1 MSDGHLSKINVA
13 RIKMKRYNYFLRGFG
28 MTNRKQSNLGLVLA
42 GLLLSILMASMDN
55 TIVATAMGTIV
66 GELGGF
72 DKFVWVT
79 SAYMVAEMAG
89 MPIFGKL
96 SDMFGRKRFF
106 IFGLIVFLLGS
117 ILCGT
122 AETITQLSIYRAIQG
137 IGGGAL
143 IPIAFTIMFD
153 TVPVEQRGK
162 LGGLFGAVF
171 GLSSIFGPL
180 LGAYITDYISWEWI
194 FYVNIPLGL
203 LAFVFIAFFYRES
216 KVHTKQKIDWWGAV
230 TLVGAVVS
238 IMFALELGGNEYAW
252 DSSVILG
259 LFSSFAVLFL
269 AFILIERKVSE
280 PIISFPM
287 FKNRLFTTG
296 NILGLFSGMAFITA
310 SVYIPIYIQGVLG
323 GTATNSGL
331 VLLPMMLGSV
341 VSATGGGILMNK
353 MSYRNILIIFT
364 IILLTG
370 MVLLTTLSPETSRV
384 WVTIYMI
391 ITGLGIGATFSVLPN
406 AAIHHFDPSQRGSV
420 NSTVSFIRS
429 LGMTLGITI
438 FGIIQRNDFTT
449 NLKELFSGMGQG
461 GGMGANPESTDP
473 RVLLAPE
480 MRALIPA
487 PILEKI
493 TDMLSSSITYT
504 FTWALIPTAL
514 AFIAALVMS
523 KEKLSESIEYRQN
536 RNTDK

>member
-1 MSDGHLSKINVA
+1 
-13 RIKMKRYNYFLRGFG
+13 MK
-28 MTNRKQSNLGLVLA
+28 TKQNRLGLVMA

-106 IFGLIVFLLGS
+106 IFGLIVFIFGS
-117 ILCGT
+117 IMCGT
-122 AETITQLSIYRAIQG
+122 ADTITELSIFRAVQG
-137 IGGGAL
+137 IGAGAL

-180 LGAYITDYISWEWI
+180 LGAYITDYISWEWV
-194 FYVNIPLGL
+194 FYVNVPLGF
-203 LAFVFIAFFYRES
+203 LAFVFIAFFYKES
-216 KVHTKQKIDWWGAV
+216 AIHTKQKIDWWGAI

-238 IMFALELGGNEYAW
+238 VMFALELGGNEYEW
-252 DSSVILG
+252 GSTQIMS
-259 LFSSFAVLFL
+259 LFASFAVLSII
-269 AFILIERKVSE
+269 FILIERKVSE

-287 FKNRLFTTG
+287 FKNRLFTAS
-296 NILGLFSGMAFITA
+296 NVIGLFSGMAFITA

-341 VSATGGGILMNK
+341 VSATSGGFLMNK
-353 MSYRNILIIFT
+353 ISYRRILIIFT
-364 IILLTG
+364 IILLVG
-370 MVLLTTLSPETSRV
+370 IGLLSTLKPDSSRLL
-384 WVTIYMI
+384 VTLYMI
-391 ITGLGIGATFSVLPN
+391 LTGLGIGATFSVLPN
-406 AAIHHFDPSQRGSV
+406 AAIHHFEPSMRGSV

-438 FGIIQRNDFTT
+438 YGIIQRNDFTES
-449 NLKELFSGMGQG
+449 LKDIFTGMGG
-461 GGMGANPESTDP
+461 SGLNNSMSDDP
-473 RVLLAPE
+473 RAILQPE
-480 MRALIPA
+480 ARAQIPE
-487 PILEKI
+487 PILDKI
-493 TDMLSSSITYT
+493 TEVLSSSITYT
-504 FTWALIPTAL
+504 FMWALIPTVL
-514 AFIAALVMS
+514 AIIGAFLMT
-523 KEKLSESIEYRQN
+523 KEKLTESIEYQQANAKRS
-536 RNTDK
+536 

>member
-1 MSDGHLSKINVA
+1 
-13 RIKMKRYNYFLRGFG
+13 MK
-28 MTNRKQSNLGLVLA
+28 TKQGNLGLVLA
-42 GLLLSILMASMDN
+42 GLLLAILMASMDN

-66 GELGGF
+66 GELGGL

-96 SDMFGRKRFF
+96 SDMFGRKKFF

-122 AETITQLSIYRAIQG
+122 AENIVQLSIYRAIQG

-180 LGAYITDYISWEWI
+180 LGAYITDYFSWHWV

-203 LAFVFIAFFYRES
+203 LALILIAFFYKES
-216 KVHTKQKIDWWGAV
+216 RVHAKQKIDWWGAV
-230 TLVGAVVS
+230 TLVGAVIS
-238 IMFALELGGNEYAW
+238 LMFALELGGNEYKW
-252 DSSVILG
+252 DSGVILG
-259 LFSSFAVLFL
+259 LFTLFAGLFI
-269 AFILIERKVSE
+269 AFIMIERKVKE

-287 FKNRLFTTG
+287 FRIRLFTTS
-296 NILGLFSGMAFITA
+296 NVLGLLSGMAFITA

-341 VSATGGGILMNK
+341 VSATGGGFLMNK
-353 MSYRNILIIFT
+353 WSYRKIMILFT
-364 IILLTG
+364 VILAIG
-370 MVLLTTLSPETSRV
+370 MVLLTTIKPDSSRV
-384 WVTIYMI
+384 WVTLYMI
-391 ITGLGIGATFSVLPN
+391 VAGLGIGATFSVLSN
-406 AAIHHFDPSQRGSV
+406 AAIHHFHPSQRGSV
-420 NSTVSFIRS
+420 NATVAFIRS
-429 LGMTLGITI
+429 LGMTLGITV
-438 FGIIQRNDFTT
+438 FGIIQRNDFASK
-449 NLKELFSGMGQG
+449 LKDIFAEMGAGQG
-461 GGMGANPESTDP
+461 QMKDNPVFNDP
-473 RVLLAPE
+473 RVLLSPE
-480 MRALIPA
+480 ARAHIPA
-487 PILEKI
+487 ASLDKI
-493 TDMLSSSITYT
+493 TAVLSSSITHT
-504 FTWALIPTAL
+504 FMWALIPTAL
-514 AFIAALVMS
+514 AFIAAMVMS
-523 KEKLSESIEYRQN
+523 KERLSSSVEHQQAMGEQQ
-536 RNTDK
+536 